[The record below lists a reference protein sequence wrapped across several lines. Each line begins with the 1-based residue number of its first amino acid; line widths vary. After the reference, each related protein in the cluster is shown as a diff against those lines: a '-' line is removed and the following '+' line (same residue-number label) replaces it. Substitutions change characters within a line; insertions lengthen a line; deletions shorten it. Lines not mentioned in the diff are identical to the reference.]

1 MVATTSE
8 DILSS
13 GMANLSPGARAR
25 IADLSSLIDKVHRA
39 HSLVEQYAAA
49 KVNPEQFLLPLSR
62 QLTQLKMQFMAAG
75 FDAMSQLAGSMEI
88 AARRGLSPT
97 AKVRV
102 LREGIGSLKFQVEL
116 AQRAIVDEA
125 KEAERQV
132 KPAGR
137 GDGEEST

>member
-1 MVATTSE
+1 
-8 DILSS
+8 
-13 GMANLSPGARAR
+13 MANLSPGARAR
-25 IADLSSLIDKVHRA
+25 IAELSTLTDKVHRA

-49 KVNPEQFLLPLSR
+49 KANSEQFLLPLVR
-62 QLTQLKMQFMAAG
+62 QLTQLKLHFMAAG

-102 LREGIGSLKFQVEL
+102 LREGLGSLKFQVGL

-125 KEAERQV
+125 KESDRQSKAASQV
-132 KPAGR
+132 
-137 GDGEEST
+137 DGGESA